1 MLSRKILY
9 CCMGVCSMIALSNS
23 AECKELVITPSSVE
37 YRASGDVDEA
47 ELRRLLP
54 ELERKE
60 IRVEHLSKTI
70 QMVNEG
76 RSMKLKV
83 QFQPEDDGKYRVIA
97 LVEDYNDSSYAV
109 SVSNTGNDYTGNFR
123 TGISYTN
130 SDLSGVA
137 DTLSLNYVTSPND
150 HNDVHQVSA
159 MYKCVFPNSG
169 DSAYITYS
177 YSDSDMGSI
186 AKIYNLDL
194 YSYGESQNLGVHYQH
209 NLTYKSIRKQIVDFG
224 YDYKK
229 NYGKHMLKYEDTTWA
244 TGGYDVEENLLS
256 INYSD
261 MVRNANDA
269 FSYNIGIVHSLDNNQ
284 AKCGQYR
291 YGAQDG
297 FNILR
302 AGINYQYRTNSD
314 IIFNARLNGQYTT
327 YNLIPSEQM
336 SYGDISG
343 GRGFIESAISGDK
356 GYKGTLEIYSP
367 EIAEKQRLV
376 LFTDYARLLNNSY
389 NIGESSKKIASWGLG
404 YRLMDLD
411 GFSVSLDYAIPVVK
425 EGVTDS
431 VYRPWHLNIVKT
443 F

>member
-1 MLSRKILY
+1 
-9 CCMGVCSMIALSNS
+9 
-23 AECKELVITPSSVE
+23 
-37 YRASGDVDEA
+37 
-47 ELRRLLP
+47 
-54 ELERKE
+54 
-60 IRVEHLSKTI
+60 
-70 QMVNEG
+70 
-76 RSMKLKV
+76 
-83 QFQPEDDGKYRVIA
+83 
-97 LVEDYNDSSYAV
+97 
-109 SVSNTGNDYTGNFR
+109 
-123 TGISYTN
+123 
-130 SDLSGVA
+130 
-137 DTLSLNYVTSPND
+137 
-150 HNDVHQVSA
+150 

-169 DSAYITYS
+169 DSAYINYS

-314 IIFNARLNGQYTT
+314 IIINARLNGQYTT
-327 YNLIPSEQM
+327 YNLIPSEIINIEFRNAFNCFAGNLNTNIFAM
-336 SYGDISG
+336 
-343 GRGFIESAISGDK
+343 GFNNAVK
-356 GYKGTLEIYSP
+356 
-367 EIAEKQRLV
+367 
-376 LFTDYARLLNNSY
+376 LFNNDYAFNTSGKILNFINGKRI
-389 NIGESSKKIASWGLG
+389 NHTKL
-404 YRLMDLD
+404 
-411 GFSVSLDYAIPVVK
+411 
-425 EGVTDS
+425 
-431 VYRPWHLNIVKT
+431 
-443 F
+443 